1 MKWARKRGAINDER
15 KLEPSAVNSARKE
28 RGGGGGGEGT
38 YVRAPTAV
46 RAKMASSA

>member
-28 RGGGGGGEGT
+28 RGGGGGEGT